1 MIDINIFS
9 NDQCNPKTVADSISS
24 VSVRTYYD
32 SIGRTSEK
40 RIYADGR
47 VLTKKLSYAK
57 NGNHTTTRVG
67 SEDDCSG
74 NVIGYV
80 YDSMGNATEAVAK
93 GKDGKTVSSKKYAYD
108 SLS

>member
-1 MIDINIFS
+1 MLVFS

-47 VLTKKLSYAK
+47 VLASPKTSP
-57 NGNHTTTRVG
+57 HF
-67 SEDDCSG
+67 DSG
-74 NVIGYV
+74 
-80 YDSMGNATEAVAK
+80 
-93 GKDGKTVSSKKYAYD
+93 
-108 SLS
+108 